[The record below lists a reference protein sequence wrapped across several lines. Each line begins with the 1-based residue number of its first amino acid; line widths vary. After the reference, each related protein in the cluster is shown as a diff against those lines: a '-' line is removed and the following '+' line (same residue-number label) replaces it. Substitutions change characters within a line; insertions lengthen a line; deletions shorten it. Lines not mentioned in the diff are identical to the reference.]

1 MAEAAGKTVAL
12 PPVIDLDSLDRVRD
26 QLLDA
31 VETGPVVVDGSAVR
45 RVATNALFMLV
56 SAAETARR
64 NGFSLE
70 LRAQSQALSVAVAR
84 LGLGERFAGF
94 TRG

>member
-1 MAEAAGKTVAL
+1 MAEPGGKTVLL
-12 PPVIDLDSLDRVRD
+12 PPVVDLDSLDRVRD

-31 VETGPVVVDGSAVR
+31 VETGPVLVDGAAVR
-45 RVATNALFMLV
+45 RIATNALFMLI
-56 SAAETARR
+56 SAADTARR

-70 LRAQSQALSVAVAR
+70 LRAMSQPLSAAVAR